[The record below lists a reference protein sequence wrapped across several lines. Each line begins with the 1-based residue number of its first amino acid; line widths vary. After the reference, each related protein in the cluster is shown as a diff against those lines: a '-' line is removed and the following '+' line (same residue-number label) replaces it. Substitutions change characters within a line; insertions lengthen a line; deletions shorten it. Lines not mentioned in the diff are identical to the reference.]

1 MQIVHVQGAQLNPS
15 LVRLV
20 RYFRHTSAS
29 TGQLRKEKWMVRSV
43 RPVVDSMR
51 DLAFPLRVMGLIP
64 LTYRRFRLVNEPTS
78 LNNSTSEIGCR
89 LFMASDVVFGKASI
103 LRSCSTS
110 IFLSSTGKRLHASR
124 HFRQTRRHSSS
135 PWSTRCSNT
144 STKKRSSSNRYV
156 RLSEVV

>member
-20 RYFRHTSAS
+20 RYFSHTSAS
-29 TGQLRKEKWMVRSV
+29 TGQLRKEKWMVRSA

-51 DLAFPLRVMGLIP
+51 DLAVPLRVTGLP
-64 LTYRRFRLVNEPTS
+64 PTYRRFRLVNEPAS

-89 LFMASDVVFGKASI
+89 MFMASDVVFGKASI

-144 STKKRSSSNRYV
+144 STKKRSSSSRYV